1 MFRVRW
7 QGYSIFGAGS
17 QYSSDNDFQF
27 SLDIVYAMYTIQIK
41 YLVEII
47 LVKQEIYDLLRRNIL
62 TMVLEPGSSLD
73 EKRLAD
79 QFSISRTPLREILRK
94 LQGDGYVEIF
104 SNRGAYVSSMNHKA
118 LRDFFNTA
126 PMIYSAIG
134 QLAADNA
141 TSVQID
147 TIKIIQ
153 RKFVESVIN
162 DKNDDRIYYNQ
173 QFHAVM
179 GEMADNPYL
188 LPSYNRL
195 LIDHARISQT
205 FYRPKNSIMID
216 RVNEAVRHHDEI
228 ITALE
233 MGNREVISN
242 LVSEHWDLSRDLIE
256 HFIKPAPLN
265 FELNEKR

>member
-1 MFRVRW
+1 
-7 QGYSIFGAGS
+7 
-17 QYSSDNDFQF
+17 
-27 SLDIVYAMYTIQIK
+27 
-41 YLVEII
+41 
-47 LVKQEIYDLLRRNIL
+47 
-62 TMVLEPGSSLD
+62 MVLEPGSSLD
-73 EKRLAD
+73 EKRLSD
-79 QFSISRTPLREILRK
+79 QFNISRTPLREILRQ

-141 TSVQID
+141 TPAQID
-147 TIKIIQ
+147 SIKHIQ
-153 RKFVESVIN
+153 LKFVQAIVDN
-162 DKNDDRIYYNQ
+162 KNDDRVYYNQ

-179 GEMADNPYL
+179 GAMADNPYL

-205 FYRPKNSIMID
+205 FYRPKNKIMID

-228 ITALE
+228 IAGLE
-233 MGNREVISN
+233 TGNREVVSN

-256 HFIKPAPLN
+256 YFIKPAPLK
-265 FELNEKR
+265 FDLNDQQ